1 MAHKKAGGSTRNGRE
16 SHSKRL
22 GVKKFGGEAV
32 LAGNILVRQRGTTM
46 RAGTNVGIGTDHTL
60 FALKPGRVKFCEEG
74 CREAH
79 LRERRR
85 RVIRSR
91 DSRSENPARS
101 RVFCWG
107 TKSMKFVDEARVKV
121 QAGNGGRG
129 CVSFRREKFVPF
141 GGPDGGD
148 GGHGGS
154 VTFRARE
161 GINTLVDFRVERTF
175 RAENGEPGGGRD
187 MSGRGGKD
195 TLVMVPVGTIVRDT
209 ETGEVLGDLAQADME
224 LLVARGGKGGYGNQ
238 KFKSSKN
245 RSPRQFGPG
254 LPGEQR
260 ALELELKVI
269 ADVGLLGLPNA
280 GKSTLI
286 SAVSAAR
293 PKIADYPFT
302 TLYPNLGVISVS
314 DQRSFVMADIPGL
327 IEGAADG
334 AGLGIRFL
342 KHLQRTRVLLHLVDI
357 APTDPSADPVR
368 DAISIVGELGKF
380 SEDLLAKP
388 RWLVLNKSDLLP
400 PEEAV
405 AKAVSIAVALKYR
418 GPAFLI
424 SGATHAGTR
433 DLTEAVMR
441 FLETVGGAG
450 AGQPAVA
457 RHPRAETAEGTRGE
471 EARGC
476 A

>member
-1 MAHKKAGGSTRNGRE
+1 
-16 SHSKRL
+16 
-22 GVKKFGGEAV
+22 
-32 LAGNILVRQRGTTM
+32 
-46 RAGTNVGIGTDHTL
+46 
-60 FALKPGRVKFCEEG
+60 
-74 CREAH
+74 
-79 LRERRR
+79 
-85 RVIRSR
+85 
-91 DSRSENPARS
+91 
-101 RVFCWG
+101 
-107 TKSMKFVDEARVKV
+107 
-121 QAGNGGRG
+121 
-129 CVSFRREKFVPF
+129 
-141 GGPDGGD
+141 
-148 GGHGGS
+148 
-154 VTFRARE
+154 
-161 GINTLVDFRVERTF
+161 
-175 RAENGEPGGGRD
+175 
-187 MSGRGGKD
+187 
-195 TLVMVPVGTIVRDT
+195 VMVPVGTIVRDA
-209 ETGEVLGDLAQADME
+209 ETGEVLGDMAMADME

-245 RSPRQFGPG
+245 RSPRQYGPG

-260 ALELELKVI
+260 SLELELKVI

-286 SAVSAAR
+286 TAVSAAR

-302 TLYPNLGVISVS
+302 TLYPNLGVISCG

-327 IEGAADG
+327 IEGAAGG

-368 DAISIVGELGKF
+368 DANAIVGELGKF

-405 AKAVSIAVALKYR
+405 ARAVSIAVALKYR

-441 FLETVGGAG
+441 FLETSEAPVQGNLELPVIAKKQ
-450 AGQPAVA
+450 ALKKKAAPKRKATRKPKAVVAKKKAAAKKQSKRPAKKKSQTQK
-457 RHPRAETAEGTRGE
+457 RKSRR
-471 EARGC
+471 
-476 A
+476 